1 MNKGNLEAKLR
12 DELAAWHEP
21 IEADEPSCDVDY
33 IDPEYYDMCV
43 TERERDLYGHWQDD
57 DEWDWYD
64 FSMSNITRLSDSYW
78 DEYWHCIGNDMFTN
92 DSSGNPGHYQ
102 QLWMAAGY
110 IPRYIPFPHT
120 VRTWFNGKL
129 VVCYKP

>member
-1 MNKGNLEAKLR
+1 MSLLGRA
-12 DELAAWHEP
+12 LAVGVVLTAFF
-21 IEADEPSCDVDY
+21 V
-33 IDPEYYDMCV
+33 
-43 TERERDLYGHWQDD
+43 
-57 DEWDWYD
+57 WYD